1 MPPKVFRRP
10 VRDQGQQEPVGE
22 DNSEKLPPSE
32 KCTIL
37 TKIGDI
43 NLKFAAENFHVMERV
58 HTLTS
63 ILAGVVAGLFNAG
76 LYSGIFA
83 YLALHLIITL
93 LILATLK
100 NSQDYFLKKT
110 DLLGGLG
117 SGIMVFLCGW
127 IITYNVV
134 YTL

>member
-1 MPPKVFRRP
+1 
-10 VRDQGQQEPVGE
+10 
-22 DNSEKLPPSE
+22 
-32 KCTIL
+32 
-37 TKIGDI
+37 
-43 NLKFAAENFHVMERV
+43 MERV

-63 ILAGVVAGLFNAG
+63 MLAGVVAGLFNAG

-93 LILATLK
+93 LIVGDLK
-100 NSQDYFLKKT
+100 NVESYFLKKT

-117 SGIMVFLCGW
+117 SGVMVFLCGW
-127 IITYNVV
+127 IITYNLV